1 MKITEKLIQNIN
13 SLYDD
18 DSLKLTTNFFIIFS
32 RFEFALKESIAFA
45 NLRNGKIE
53 ADWSKFVSTIKTEF
67 NQKKTSEL
75 ADAVNYILSSPP
87 RHQTLTDGVLNW
99 VNRPDEPTK
108 PEINKLEQYIRDIRN
123 NLFHGSKFNYILE
136 RDVSRD
142 PQLLSSALIVLEEWL
157 SLSETIKELFL
168 RDLE

>member
-32 RFEFALKESIAFA
+32 RFEFALKESITFA
-45 NLRNGKIE
+45 NPRNGKVE
-53 ADWSKFVSTIKTEF
+53 ADWSKFVSTIKMEF
-67 NQKKTSEL
+67 NQKRTSEL
-75 ADAVNYILSSPP
+75 ADAVNYILNCAP

-123 NLFHGSKFNYILE
+123 NLFHGCKFNNILE